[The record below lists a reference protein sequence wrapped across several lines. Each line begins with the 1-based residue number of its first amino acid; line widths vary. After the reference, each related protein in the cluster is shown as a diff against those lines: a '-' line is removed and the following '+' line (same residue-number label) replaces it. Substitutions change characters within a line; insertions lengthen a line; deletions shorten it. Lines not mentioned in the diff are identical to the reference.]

1 MFSRSGEWKSLHA
14 QTRNGSAMM
23 QFGTCKRLWA
33 LDSPTFTV
41 QAHTL
46 LYGLEGQLTI
56 PMPAYLIEH
65 PRGLVLFDTGLVPAA
80 MDDPFAVYGELASLT
95 GIQASPELRLDR
107 QIEALGYRTS
117 DVTHVIASHLHFDHA
132 GGLYL
137 FPEAKFYAGQGEMRF
152 AYWPDYI
159 GAGFFRREDLEATR
173 SFNWHEVPGIDVDL
187 FGDGSIV
194 ILFTP
199 GHTPGELS
207 LLVRLPSRNFILT
220 GDTVHLRA
228 ALEHEIHFPVD
239 ADTAAAVRS
248 LRRLKLLRDTADA
261 TVWITHDPED
271 WAELQHAP
279 HSYQ

>member
-1 MFSRSGEWKSLHA
+1 MTG
-14 QTRNGSAMM
+14 
-23 QFGTCKRLWA
+23 FGTCKRLWA

-41 QAHTL
+41 EANTL
-46 LYGLEGQLTI
+46 MYGLSGELTI

-65 PRGLVLFDTGLVPAA
+65 PKGLILFDTGLVPEA
-80 MDDPFAVYGELASLT
+80 MDDPFAVYGELATLT
-95 GIQASPELRLDR
+95 KIGAAPHLRLDR
-107 QIEALGYRTS
+107 QIEALGYKTS
-117 DVTHVIASHLHFDHA
+117 DVTHVIASHAHFDHS

-137 FPEAKFYAGQGEMRF
+137 FPEAKFYAGQGELQF
-152 AYWPDYI
+152 AYWPAYI
-159 GAGFFRREDLEATR
+159 GAGFFRLADLDVTR
-173 SFNWHEVPGIDVDL
+173 SFDWYQVPGIDVDL
-187 FGDGSIV
+187 FGDGSLV

-228 ALEHEIHFPVD
+228 ALEHEVHFPVD

-261 TVWITHDPED
+261 TVWITHDPDD
-271 WAELQHAP
+271 WSDYAHAP
-279 HSYQ
+279 HSFE